1 VLFAGGYSWKVLD
14 DIEEPVK
21 DPMIV
26 DVFSQQ
32 YAWSFGYP
40 GKGMVWSQGELHVP
54 VNRQVQFKM
63 HAQDVI
69 RSFWVR

>member
-1 VLFAGGYSWKVLD
+1 MLFAGGYSWKVLD